1 LPSFPFSH
9 YRKSCPEKTGTKY
22 TRKSFTGRVYV
33 ALGIS
38 QNKLARDLDA
48 PVTRINDIIHFRRGI
63 KASFALRLG
72 KYFKTNA
79 EFWINL

>member
-1 LPSFPFSH
+1 M
-9 YRKSCPEKTGTKY
+9 KKTGTSY
-22 TRKSFTGRVYV
+22 TRRIF
-33 ALGIS
+33 AEEFMLPLDIS